1 MVKFQH
7 KQRRK
12 STMATKNI
20 ASPESFLKSCV
31 PADEI
36 RRAAHRLGAIRRR
49 RKVDP
54 VVLLMS
60 TVVVVCGR
68 GRLSLAEMR
77 RQMALRFGIE
87 LTRSS
92 FWGRF
97 TRAFEGLV
105 TWLLERLETMSKE
118 RPPVYSGL
126 LRGFRDVV
134 AVDSTV
140 LKVDDRL
147 AHIWKGTRKTSAK
160 AALKVHTFV
169 RAVTGELLRHRIT
182 PDARSDCQEFALGHW
197 AKGML
202 FLFDRGYRSASLWW
216 RTHRLGGYFIT
227 RLSANYKP
235 TIVDVNR
242 LHRGRARGLAGRP
255 LREAIVG
262 LKRSMLDVQC
272 RFNVRVRP
280 YRRAKGRRFTH
291 DFRVV
296 GLWDPKRKCYALYV
310 TNIPPQR
317 LSPQEVAQL
326 YRLRWEVETFYK
338 AAKSGLGLHELAST
352 KPHIV
357 RTLVKAALIRASIAM
372 QAKCAAD
379 QNLPP
384 GRWINPYQWV
394 QVWRI
399 AIETLLRP
407 SRTGLVEGYTWCQLA
422 LAALDPN
429 PGRPPT
435 RWLCIHTESAAK

>member
-1 MVKFQH
+1 
-7 KQRRK
+7 
-12 STMATKNI
+12 MATDKI

-36 RRAAHRLGAIRRR
+36 RRAAHRLGVVRRR

-54 VVLLMS
+54 VALLMG
-60 TVVVVCGR
+60 TVLVLCGR
-68 GRLSLAEMR
+68 GGQSLAGMR
-77 RQMALRFGIE
+77 RQMALRFGLE
-87 LTRSS
+87 LARSS
-92 FWGRF
+92 FWNRF
-97 TRAFEGLV
+97 TKPFEALV
-105 TWLLERLETMSKE
+105 TWLLERLQTASKE
-118 RPPVYSGL
+118 RPPVYTGL

-140 LKVDDRL
+140 IKVDDRL
-147 AHIWKGTRKTSAK
+147 ARTWTGTRKTSAK
-160 AALKVHTFV
+160 AALKIHTFV

-182 PDARSDCQEFALGHW
+182 PETRADSREFALGHW
-197 AKGML
+197 ANGML

-216 RTHRLGGYFIT
+216 RAHRLGGYFVT

-235 TIVDVNR
+235 TITDVNR
-242 LHRGRARGLAGRP
+242 RHRGRARGLAGRP
-255 LREAIVG
+255 LREALVG
-262 LKRSMLDVQC
+262 LKRSLLDVQC

-280 YRRAKGRRFTH
+280 YGRAKGRRFTH

-296 GLWDPKRKCYALYV
+296 GVWDSKRKCYALYV
-310 TNIPPQR
+310 TNIPPER
-317 LSPQEVAQL
+317 LSPDEIAEV

-338 AAKSGLGLHELAST
+338 AGKSGLGLHELGSS

-372 QAKCAAD
+372 QAKCAAE

-384 GRWINPYQWV
+384 GRWINPHQWV

-399 AIETLLRP
+399 AIEALVRPLRA
-407 SRTGLVEGYTWCQLA
+407 GLVQGYTWCQLA
-422 LAALDPN
+422 LTALDPN
-429 PGRPPT
+429 LGRPPT
-435 RWLCIHTESAAK
+435 RWRCLHTETAAKC